1 MHGEQYVLYSLALQP
16 CRPAVISIVKC
27 NAAFELRGGSK
38 SSMLRAVKR
47 GAGSLYDAAIVL
59 GKFFGLSSA
68 DKDLCDFL
76 QALNPRL
83 CPGGTL
89 SSSEAVTAQ
98 SASDSP
104 CNTDLHDGL
113 QPPAKQ
119 APHAPLL
126 NGISSQPN
134 SVQPED
140 AAAPST
146 RWQQSNKAS
155 SSFSFPN
162 KVRDGEDNVAG
173 RDPAHLHSEVRGNSA
188 IAARHGSAN
197 HQADKHSSILEPTD
211 VARNIIVKPPSE
223 SVGVPFSLATVP
235 ALEAADGIDKLIV
248 SEAVLHQVTHSLPEM
263 AASTQS
269 KETDLKVG
277 RWGEELVYCF
287 RKNSARIL
295 LAHASAN
302 GSQEVLQQT
311 PAESD

>member
-1 MHGEQYVLYSLALQP
+1 MRCGLLQ
-16 CRPAVISIVKC
+16 
-27 NAAFELRGGSK
+27 
-38 SSMLRAVKR
+38 
-47 GAGSLYDAAIVL
+47 
-59 GKFFGLSSA
+59 
-68 DKDLCDFL
+68 
-76 QALNPRL
+76 PRL

-173 RDPAHLHSEVRGNSA
+173 RDPGAVHSDFQISKRA
-188 IAARHGSAN
+188 P
-197 HQADKHSSILEPTD
+197 HQQTS
-211 VARNIIVKPPSE
+211 SE
-223 SVGVPFSLATVP
+223 S
-235 ALEAADGIDKLIV
+235 E
-248 SEAVLHQVTHSLPEM
+248 
-263 AASTQS
+263 QS
-269 KETDLKVG
+269 QLD
-277 RWGEELVYCF
+277 
-287 RKNSARIL
+287 
-295 LAHASAN
+295 
-302 GSQEVLQQT
+302 
-311 PAESD
+311 